1 MQHPVGIL
9 LLGALLGAQGTRLT
23 PAGFPSPLGAL
34 CWELER
40 SAGTVWA
47 VLAST
52 ATFQKFSLS
61 NTPVVSINYVVR

>member
-1 MQHPVGIL
+1 MQRPIGIL

-23 PAGFPSPLGAL
+23 PAGFPSPLAAL

-52 ATFQKFSLS
+52 ATFQSSLS
-61 NTPVVSINYVVR
+61 RTLQLSLLIT